1 MRTYAP
7 ARRHGFEGYSPLM
20 SRAVMAV
27 SESIPFIELT
37 RYDVPTL
44 YSLKGEV
51 VRRGVKAVFGVD
63 MPVFEKRRF
72 QHGAISKESLR
83 QRIPAQEAR
92 YRREFMAL
100 YS

>member
-1 MRTYAP
+1 
-7 ARRHGFEGYSPLM
+7 
-20 SRAVMAV
+20 
-27 SESIPFIELT
+27 
-37 RYDVPTL
+37 
-44 YSLKGEV
+44 
-51 VRRGVKAVFGVD
+51 